1 MSPSGKNSRRAAL
14 KALLEVSNKEAQAL
28 RAIVHSNDASHE
40 AKARAQ
46 TQLGELSRSV
56 LRRIAAIQSGA
67 EVDIHVVPGPPVL
80 AAPIDIPQIRS
91 NPDITKKVGDPDA
104 A

>member
-28 RAIVHSNDASHE
+28 RAIVHSDDASQE
-40 AKARAQ
+40 AKAKARVE
-46 TQLGELSRSV
+46 LGELSKSV
-56 LRRIAAIQSGA
+56 LMRIAAIQSGA
-67 EVDIHVVPGPPVL
+67 EVDIHLVPGPPVL
-80 AAPIDIPQIRS
+80 AAPIEIPQIRS
-91 NPDITKKVGDPDA
+91 NADIMKKVGDPDA